1 MKRMLC
7 LFLALILVVGICFSS
22 PVTITASAAFTLESG
37 TEHTVGAVYIDST
50 TGVKFKIT
58 DIETKQVEVCGYSNL
73 QQYLVIPA
81 TVNISENGG
90 GTLAYSVTAIGA
102 SAFANCTSLYS
113 VVIPECVITIGE
125 SAFYNCTS
133 LTTIEIPGSVTTINL
148 YTFNGCTSLT
158 TVTIPSSVTSIDRL
172 AFNGCTKLTTVNVP
186 CNWDGSIYSFAESK
200 LKIAEHN
207 TTKSATCISKAK
219 CSVCGEYGDFA
230 PHTYKNG
237 KCTAEGCGYAC
248 AHETITDGVC
258 VACRGRHCGKTEN
271 DKVVW
276 FYDVNTTILIISGE
290 GEMADFTDTSMPWYN
305 CIRKI
310 TRVVINK
317 GVTSIGESAFA
328 KCTLL
333 EAVKIG
339 EDVTTIGDYA
349 FAYCNFLK
357 SVTMGDRVTSIG
369 ASAFAECAGLT
380 SVTIPDSVT
389 TISGL
394 AFLNCSN
401 LTSVTIPKNVTTI
414 DRYAFDG
421 CAALTSIN
429 VDDANTKY
437 SSVDGVLFNK
447 DKTELIYYPLGKT
460 ETSYTVPDSVTKIGE
475 GAFINCTALT
485 SVTIGEDV
493 TEIDDYAFDGCNNL
507 SIVNVPCDWDTENPL
522 YAFDENVNV
531 DVADHKEIIYVDNND
546 GTHTEKYSCCGTV
559 IGEPGK
565 HSFNESE
572 YCEFCG
578 HKCPH
583 EKYSNGVCAVCGCYC
598 SHTNTEPV
606 YKSNED
612 NTNRHYKYYEC
623 CGLEEWAGYHE
634 DENGD
639 TKCDQCEV
647 QLVAKA
653 YLEPWTSQGVRMGD
667 NYFVSLENAVDKVNE
682 IYGEELILLSDATI
696 AEDKTITLESAVFNT
711 NGNKLTVNGIL
722 VLSAKKYTGVT
733 IPDGVIGS
741 GTIKIGENTFK
752 FADNEKWSCAEES
765 QHTSSV
771 QTCVGYLCELCG
783 NYYGEANDSHDIVI
797 DEAKAPTCTKTGL
810 TEGEHCTRCDYKIT
824 QEEIPALN
832 HKDTLVQV
840 EAKAKTCTTI
850 GWEAYEYCTACDYT
864 TYVEIPASHELQ
876 EVKAK
881 APTCTEI
888 GYDAYKYCTE
898 CDYTT
903 YVEKSKLGHDIATDK
918 AVAATCTKTGLT
930 EGSHC
935 TRCDGATVAQ
945 QTIAKKAH
953 TEVTVTGKVATCTQ
967 SGLTDGKKCS
977 VCGTVTKAQETI
989 KAKGHTEVT
998 VTGKSATC
1006 TATGLTDGKKCSV
1019 CGTVTVAQ
1027 ETIKATGHKEVVIPA
1042 VAPTYKAVGKTEGKK
1057 CSVCGTITIAQKDVA
1072 KLTLAVPTVTIKNT
1086 AKGINVSWNKV
1097 DGAESYIVYKRT
1109 YNEKTKKWSSWS
1121 RLKTGVT
1128 ATSYT
1133 DTTVKLSTKYRYTVK
1148 SVNGDVASE
1157 YTSTST
1163 LKYNV
1168 TPTVKVANASN
1179 GVKVSWSTAANA
1191 TGYRVYRSQ
1200 YNTKT
1205 KKWSDWKNMGTAKAD
1220 KTSWTDKSVK
1230 AGVQYKYTV
1239 RAMNGDLKSSY
1250 NKSGVATMFL
1260 AQPTVKIA
1268 NNAKGVK
1275 VTWNK
1280 IAGAKGY
1287 TVYRSEYVNGK
1298 WSSWKNLGTIKNA
1311 NIVSWVDKSA
1321 KSGTTYRYTL
1331 RAVNGSYKSSYK
1343 ASGSLIYLAQP
1354 TVTVKSVSNG
1364 INVSWT
1370 KSSGATGYTV
1380 YRSELVNGEW
1390 SKWTNMGTAKSDKKS
1405 WTDKKAKKGVTYK
1418 YTVRAV
1424 NGKVRS
1430 SYKASSSITK

>member
-113 VVIPECVITIGE
+113 VVIPEGVITIGE

-531 DVADHKEIIYVDNND
+531 DA
-546 GTHTEKYSCCGTV
+546 
-559 IGEPGK
+559 
-565 HSFNESE
+565 
-572 YCEFCG
+572 
-578 HKCPH
+578 
-583 EKYSNGVCAVCGCYC
+583 
-598 SHTNTEPV
+598 
-606 YKSNED
+606 
-612 NTNRHYKYYEC
+612 
-623 CGLEEWAGYHE
+623 W
-634 DENGD
+634 
-639 TKCDQCEV
+639 
-647 QLVAKA
+647 
-653 YLEPWTSQGVRMGD
+653 
-667 NYFVSLENAVDKVNE
+667 
-682 IYGEELILLSDATI
+682 
-696 AEDKTITLESAVFNT
+696 
-711 NGNKLTVNGIL
+711 
-722 VLSAKKYTGVT
+722 
-733 IPDGVIGS
+733 
-741 GTIKIGENTFK
+741 
-752 FADNEKWSCAEES
+752 
-765 QHTSSV
+765 
-771 QTCVGYLCELCG
+771 
-783 NYYGEANDSHDIVI
+783 
-797 DEAKAPTCTKTGL
+797 
-810 TEGEHCTRCDYKIT
+810 
-824 QEEIPALN
+824 
-832 HKDTLVQV
+832 
-840 EAKAKTCTTI
+840 
-850 GWEAYEYCTACDYT
+850 
-864 TYVEIPASHELQ
+864 
-876 EVKAK
+876 
-881 APTCTEI
+881 
-888 GYDAYKYCTE
+888 
-898 CDYTT
+898 
-903 YVEKSKLGHDIATDK
+903 
-918 AVAATCTKTGLT
+918 
-930 EGSHC
+930 
-935 TRCDGATVAQ
+935 
-945 QTIAKKAH
+945 
-953 TEVTVTGKVATCTQ
+953 
-967 SGLTDGKKCS
+967 
-977 VCGTVTKAQETI
+977 
-989 KAKGHTEVT
+989 
-998 VTGKSATC
+998 
-1006 TATGLTDGKKCSV
+1006 
-1019 CGTVTVAQ
+1019 
-1027 ETIKATGHKEVVIPA
+1027 
-1042 VAPTYKAVGKTEGKK
+1042 
-1057 CSVCGTITIAQKDVA
+1057 
-1072 KLTLAVPTVTIKNT
+1072 
-1086 AKGINVSWNKV
+1086 
-1097 DGAESYIVYKRT
+1097 
-1109 YNEKTKKWSSWS
+1109 
-1121 RLKTGVT
+1121 
-1128 ATSYT
+1128 
-1133 DTTVKLSTKYRYTVK
+1133 
-1148 SVNGDVASE
+1148 
-1157 YTSTST
+1157 
-1163 LKYNV
+1163 
-1168 TPTVKVANASN
+1168 
-1179 GVKVSWSTAANA
+1179 
-1191 TGYRVYRSQ
+1191 
-1200 YNTKT
+1200 
-1205 KKWSDWKNMGTAKAD
+1205 
-1220 KTSWTDKSVK
+1220 VK
-1230 AGVQYKYTV
+1230 AG
-1239 RAMNGDLKSSY
+1239 
-1250 NKSGVATMFL
+1250 
-1260 AQPTVKIA
+1260 
-1268 NNAKGVK
+1268 NAAEK
-1275 VTWNK
+1275 
-1280 IAGAKGY
+1280 
-1287 TVYRSEYVNGK
+1287 
-1298 WSSWKNLGTIKNA
+1298 
-1311 NIVSWVDKSA
+1311 
-1321 KSGTTYRYTL
+1321 
-1331 RAVNGSYKSSYK
+1331 
-1343 ASGSLIYLAQP
+1343 
-1354 TVTVKSVSNG
+1354 
-1364 INVSWT
+1364 
-1370 KSSGATGYTV
+1370 
-1380 YRSELVNGEW
+1380 
-1390 SKWTNMGTAKSDKKS
+1390 
-1405 WTDKKAKKGVTYK
+1405 
-1418 YTVRAV
+1418 
-1424 NGKVRS
+1424 
-1430 SYKASSSITK
+1430 